1 MRYPVRSIF
10 IVYFERIR
18 MYVSAI
24 DAKYNSI
31 ISSAVFSYDVI
42 QTHMCRIS
50 VKEGARVNG
59 RSCWDVNKQVYL

>member
-1 MRYPVRSIF
+1 
-10 IVYFERIR
+10 
-18 MYVSAI
+18 MYVSAV

-50 VKEGARVNG
+50 EKEGACVIG